1 MADPKTAEKTFEQ
14 TYGRVEE
21 MMTTAFENNRQ
32 AVQSF
37 VELQRNMITAGWDFF
52 RTVQDETYR
61 VSDAMVE
68 QTLKF
73 QKSAYKTTQ
82 DATNRFQELTEKTV
96 RDNNER
102 LNQSLDQSLEMVS
115 SMAKKRRG

>member
-1 MADPKTAEKTFEQ
+1 
-14 TYGRVEE
+14 

>member
-1 MADPKTAEKTFEQ
+1 MADAKTAEKTFEQ